1 MREMRTPS
9 SLGALRGA
17 PRASRSRRER
27 GVVLPGAVALLGA
40 SGVFAAGAMLVL
52 TEPVENAPEARRPA
66 PPAATQTEDVVEDLV
81 ATESTGL
88 RVIAGER
95 LKKKKPPKI
104 VRSEVYVE
112 IYNNSSVVGLAG
124 TTASRAQGVGWNVVS
139 VDNWYGSI
147 AAPTVYYGP
156 EMRRQANLLATD
168 LGVDRVVPAV
178 EPMGFDRL
186 TVILTAGYS

>member
-1 MREMRTPS
+1 MRRTPI
-9 SLGALRGA
+9 R
-17 PRASRSRRER
+17 RSDR

-52 TEPVENAPEARRPA
+52 TDPTDAATAAPRPA
-66 PPAATQTEDVVEDLV
+66 PPVATQTEDAVEDI
-81 ATESTGL
+81 AASESTGL
-88 RVIAGER
+88 RVVSGER

-104 VRSEVYVE
+104 VRSEMYVE

-124 TTASRAQGVGWNVVS
+124 ETASRAQGVGWSVVA

-147 AAPTVYYGP
+147 AAPTVYYGQGL
-156 EMRRQANLLATD
+156 RRQANLLATD
-168 LGVDRVVPAV
+168 LGIDRVVPAV

-186 TVILTAGYS
+186 TVILTSGYS